1 MDSITTTTES
11 GGYVCIKPLPCAE
24 SGQEHVLDL
33 MERSWPIP
41 RDGTTWLHC
50 AVCQK
55 HIWTVPTRLL
65 A

>member
-1 MDSITTTTES
+1 MNITTTES
-11 GGYVCIKPLPCAE
+11 REPNYVFVEPLPCKDDN
-24 SGQEHVLDL
+24 EHVLDL
-33 MERSWPIP
+33 MERSWPVP

>member
-1 MDSITTTTES
+1 MFTSATTTTENT
-11 GGYVCIKPLPCAE
+11 GYVYVSPIPCE
-24 SGQEHVLDL
+24 GKNEHVLDL
-33 MERSWPIP
+33 MERSWPVP

-55 HIWTVPTRLL
+55 HIWTVPTRHL